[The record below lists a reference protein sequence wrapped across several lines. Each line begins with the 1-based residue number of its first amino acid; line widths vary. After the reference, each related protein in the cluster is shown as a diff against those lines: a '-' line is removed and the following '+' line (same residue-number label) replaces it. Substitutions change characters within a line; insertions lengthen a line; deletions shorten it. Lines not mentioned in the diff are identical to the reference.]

1 MTNSFPKHSK
11 LCGKERIA
19 ALYKSGNRF
28 TSWPL
33 RVTWQKMPD
42 FSPSLEGRA
51 GVGFPPSQI
60 LIWAPKSLFKHAVDR
75 NRLRRLMREAYRL
88 NQGILTSSSLERVKS
103 SARSDCRWPS
113 VELAGGVS
121 YLIAFNYM
129 DKEVRSYAVIEKA
142 VIKALKR
149 IANAQ

>member
-1 MTNSFPKHSK
+1 MTNSFSKHSK

-88 NQGILTSSSLERVKS
+88 NQGILTSNF
-103 SARSDCRWPS
+103 
-113 VELAGGVS
+113 
-121 YLIAFNYM
+121 LIAFNYM

-149 IANAQ
+149 IKTNE

>member
-33 RVTWQKMPD
+33 RVTWQKIPD
-42 FSPSLEGRA
+42 LSPSTGEPEGA
-51 GVGFPPSQI
+51 SQI

-88 NQGILTSSSLERVKS
+88 NQGILTSNF
-103 SARSDCRWPS
+103 
-113 VELAGGVS
+113 
-121 YLIAFNYM
+121 LIAFNYM

>member
-11 LCGKERIA
+11 LCVKERIA

-33 RVTWQKMPD
+33 RVTWQKIPD
-42 FSPSLEGRA
+42 LSPSTGEPEGA
-51 GVGFPPSQI
+51 SQI

-88 NQGILTSSSLERVKS
+88 NQGILTSNF
-103 SARSDCRWPS
+103 
-113 VELAGGVS
+113 
-121 YLIAFNYM
+121 LIAFNYM

-149 IANAQ
+149 IKTNE